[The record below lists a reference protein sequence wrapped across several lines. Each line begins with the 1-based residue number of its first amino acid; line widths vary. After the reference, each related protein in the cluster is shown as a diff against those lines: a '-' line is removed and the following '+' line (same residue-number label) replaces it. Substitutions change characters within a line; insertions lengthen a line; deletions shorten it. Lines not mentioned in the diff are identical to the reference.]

1 MPRMSGGSSQWEVDR
16 VDDRWPL
23 NVGSRRRENRP
34 VYANTGHSPMTG
46 HMAEANHTIPAFAAM
61 GLWPCVGGKSIADQV
76 FVLFAWW
83 GGI

>member
-46 HMAEANHTIPAFAAM
+46 HMAEANHTSLRSDGVMA
-61 GLWPCVGGKSIADQV
+61 LRRRKEHR
-76 FVLFAWW
+76 
-83 GGI
+83 